1 MHDRAVTRHLATS
14 VEPTAYSRKPELP
27 CSSLNYSGKVNTSQ
41 NVQTELSEK
50 LLK

>member
-27 CSSLNYSGKVNTSQ
+27 CSSLNYSGIVDTSQ